1 MKCNIDLAKN
11 EEITQK
17 TEYENYT
24 TDTDKR

>member
-1 MKCNIDLAKN
+1 MKCNIDLTKN